1 MKNLS
6 RILPWGALIFFLV
19 ATAEISPGADWRD
32 LAGDGRGGSVLY
44 DRGSVERQGIDLVN
58 VKVRYRNVYRYS
70 VRNYSHSVS
79 WLKIDCGDKKVT
91 SVRIEDFDLEGSLMS
106 SVASPGDPWYP
117 IYPDSLYGRLYENVC
132 PGGYPLRSKK

>member
-1 MKNLS
+1 MKGLS
-6 RILPWGALIFFLV
+6 RIFSCGVLIFFL
-19 ATAEISPGADWRD
+19 AAAAKISPGADWRD
-32 LAGDGRGGSVLY
+32 LVRDGMGGSVLY

-70 VRNYSHSVS
+70 VKNYSYSVS

-117 IYPDSLYGRLYENVC
+117 IFLDSLYGRLYERVC
-132 PGGYPLRSKK
+132 PGGYPLRSEK